1 MRKKILLFGFIGLLA
16 WGLVKILF
24 FSGIT
29 QITAAPV
36 FRKATEPGFVWASA
50 SEHYARGWL
59 GELLLGQH
67 YRPVWTTPIKAPVL
81 NLDQLKGGM
90 RVGKLGGGQQT
101 TSLNLLAP
109 NGQTWVL
116 RSLDK
121 DPINI
126 LPPFWRRTIFA
137 NLLRDQ
143 ISASHPYAALVVSKL
158 AEAAGIFHTNPQVV
172 FVSANDSHIQP
183 FKNRVGNKLFLLEE
197 KYGDSAQVWPQFKDA
212 SELVDSRVMLDRRF
226 RYQNHLIDEKAFAR
240 CRLFDLFIG
249 DWDRHEG
256 QWNWAAFPTDSV
268 TYYKPIPKDRDQ
280 AFSLYQDGL
289 LPWLLTRKFA
299 MPKFSHFDYQ
309 VANVSGY
316 TVNASFID
324 ARALTGV
331 TLPEFKALA
340 KQLQAQL
347 TDSVLEAA
355 VKILPP
361 PIYKLTGPDLI
372 NKLKSRRRNLV
383 QVATNYYQVLAR
395 HIIIPGTD
403 EREKFA
409 VKRLPNGQVQVTIYQ
424 LTAAG
429 AVRNRYYQ
437 RNFTNHETKEITL
450 YGLAGADIF
459 EVTGKVDQS
468 IKINIVGGLGEDI
481 ISDYSQVTSGQ
492 KSTIIIDTREGNEI
506 TWGPSSEDKTLKE
519 DLSVHYFDRE
529 GL

>member
-1 MRKKILLFGFIGLLA
+1 MRKKILFLGLIGLLA

-29 QITAAPV
+29 QTPPAPT

-50 SEHYARGWL
+50 GEHYARGWL
-59 GELLLGQH
+59 GEFLLGQH
-67 YRPVWTTPIKAPVL
+67 YRPVWTTPIKVPVL
-81 NLDQLKGGM
+81 NLAQLKGGM

-101 TSLNLLAP
+101 TSLSLIAP

-121 DPINI
+121 DPVNI
-126 LPPFWRRTIFA
+126 LPPFWRRTVFA
-137 NLLRDQ
+137 DLLRDQ
-143 ISASHPYAALVVSKL
+143 ISASHPYGALVVSPL
-158 AEAAGIFHTNPQVV
+158 AKAAGIFHTNPQVV
-172 FVSANDSHIQP
+172 FVSASDSHIQP
-183 FKNRVGNKLFLLEE
+183 FKNRMGDKLFLLEE
-197 KYGDSAQVWPQFKDA
+197 KYGDSARVWPQFKEA

-226 RYQNHLIDEKAFAR
+226 RYQNHRIDEKAFAQ

-256 QWNWAAFPTDSV
+256 QWNWAAFSTDSV

-289 LPWLLTRKFA
+289 LPWLLTRNFA

-309 VANVSGY
+309 VTNVKGY
-316 TVNASFID
+316 TINASFID
-324 ARALTGV
+324 ARALTSV

-355 VKILPP
+355 VRILPP
-361 PIYKLTGPDLI
+361 AVYKLTGPDLV
-372 NKLKSRRRNLV
+372 NKLKSRRQNLV
-383 QVATNYYQVLAR
+383 AIATKYYRVLAR
-395 HIIIPGTD
+395 HVIIPGTD
-403 EREKFA
+403 EREKF
-409 VKRLPNGQVQVTIYQ
+409 VIKRLSNGQVQVTIYQ
-424 LTAAG
+424 LTSAG
-429 AVRNRYYQ
+429 AVRNLYYQ
-437 RNFTNHETKEITL
+437 RLFTSHETKEITL
-450 YGLAGADIF
+450 HGLAGADIF
-459 EVTGKVDQS
+459 EVTGKVEQS

-481 ISDYSQVTSGQ
+481 ITDYSQVTSGQ
-492 KSTIIIDTREGNEI
+492 KSTIIIDTHEGNEI
-506 TWGPSSEDKTLKE
+506 IWGPSSEDKTLKE